1 MNTPTGTNTGSADTA
16 DLADVPGADDIA
28 DTADTADTAD
38 EIADTDDTDDSAMME
53 WQPPGSDAEIIDG
66 TKNTLRA
73 TARALPRLLVL
84 ALRLGRQAD
93 RPALVVLLAC
103 AVASAAAS
111 GFGLLAT
118 TGMITQLVAGTGTI
132 ADRLARSIPSVT
144 FLAAMAGTAAL
155 LRIASEWAA
164 DRIGPKIAR
173 AAELELIDAAT
184 RAELAAYDNPKFQAA
199 WDAGDRGASATRDLL
214 SQTRDVIGYTAGL
227 VAAGLVI
234 GTIHPVLLPLL
245 VLAVIPQAMARTAA
259 ANAFYRAV
267 MSTFGAA
274 RAASVLRWHLCD
286 RRCAAEVRS
295 NTISP
300 FLLRI
305 HRRAAAKVTDAT
317 DEAARRSAVLGLY
330 GAVAS
335 GVGAFLVW
343 GGLGWL
349 LANGHVSL
357 ASAGTAVIALR
368 SAAGD
373 LHTAANYSA
382 AVHRTGLYVGDWQKF
397 IAMARAQRLDRG
409 ALAPPAATA
418 VIEARG
424 VTFTYPGSDR
434 PALQGVDFRVHR
446 GEIVAVV
453 GVNGAA
459 KSTLMKLLC
468 GLTLPGG
475 GEVTWSGVS
484 TRDMDPDL
492 LWRET
497 ALVQQDF
504 THWPLTVRQNI
515 TLGQPRERGDTA
527 VLEAA
532 AATGADEVIGELPG
546 GLDALLAKEFWG
558 GAEISEGQWQ
568 RVVTAAA
575 FHRARTGTLLILDEP
590 TSAMDPRAEHRIFTG
605 LGEIAKTCATVLV
618 THNLENTKVAH
629 RIVVLDHGRVI
640 QEGTFEQLTAAPG
653 MFADLRALQ
662 HDRGPGVPAQRA
674 DTTEPA

>member
-1 MNTPTGTNTGSADTA
+1 MNTPTDTRAGVADGI
-16 DLADVPGADDIA
+16 DDVNGI
-28 DTADTADTAD
+28 
-38 EIADTDDTDDSAMME
+38 DDSAMME

-66 TKNTLRA
+66 TKTTLRA
-73 TARALPRLLVL
+73 TARALPRLLAL
-84 ALRLGRQAD
+84 ALRLGRRAD
-93 RPALVVLLAC
+93 RPALIVLLAC
-103 AVASAAAS
+103 AVASATAS
-111 GFGLLAT
+111 AFGLLAT
-118 TGMITQLVAGTGTI
+118 TGMITHLVAGTGSI
-132 ADRLARSIPSVT
+132 ADRLARSVPSVA
-144 FLAAMAGTAAL
+144 FLAAMSGAAAL

-164 DRIGPKIAR
+164 DRIGPKISR
-173 AAELELIDAAT
+173 AAEVELIDAAT
-184 RAELAAYDNPKFQAA
+184 RAELVAYDNPAFQAA
-199 WDAGDRGASATRDLL
+199 WDAGDRGATATRDLL
-214 SQTRDVIGYTAGL
+214 SQTRDVIGYTANLTATGI
-227 VAAGLVI
+227 VI

-245 VLAVIPQAMARTAA
+245 VLAVIPQALARTAA
-259 ANAFYRAV
+259 ANAFYRAM

-286 RRCAAEVRS
+286 RRNAAEVRS

-317 DEAARRSAVLGLY
+317 DAAARRGAVLGVY
-330 GAVAS
+330 GAAAS

-343 GGLGWL
+343 GGLAWL
-349 LANGHVSL
+349 LADGHVTL

-373 LHTAANYSA
+373 LHAAANYSA

-409 ALAPPAATA
+409 ALAPPATTA
-418 VIEARG
+418 VIEARA
-424 VTFTYPGSDR
+424 VTFTYPGADR
-434 PALQGVDFRVHR
+434 PALRGVDFHVRR

-475 GEVTWSGVS
+475 GDVTWGGVS

-504 THWPLTVRQNI
+504 THWPLTARQNI
-515 TLGQPRERGDTA
+515 TLGQPGERGDAA

-532 AATGADEVIGELPG
+532 AATGADEVIDELSA
-546 GLDALLAKEFWG
+546 GLDTLLAKEFWG

-568 RVVTAAA
+568 RIVTAAA

-605 LGEIAKTCATVLV
+605 LAEIAKNCATVLV
-618 THNLENTKVAH
+618 THNLENTRVAH

-640 QEGTFEQLTAAPG
+640 QEGTFDQLAAVPG
-653 MFADLRALQ
+653 TFADLRALQ

-674 DTTEPA
+674 ADVTDRP